1 MKPGVQVTASKEFAP
16 SLKLTGLFIRHA
28 PDVCNPRF
36 TVQKF
41 VLCRSSATMGAMAE
55 VKKPNNTIDKLAL
68 IVTTYKRQQLLETL
82 FDSIL
87 ALEQAPWRIVIVDNE
102 QSDQTADM
110 VAAFA
115 GKVTGQW
122 GTTVADQSGNEER
135 VVYAPQT
142 ENLGGAGGFSA
153 GVAKAYEL
161 GAAWF
166 WGDG

>member
-1 MKPGVQVTASKEFAP
+1 M
-16 SLKLTGLFIRHA
+16 
-28 PDVCNPRF
+28 
-36 TVQKF
+36 
-41 VLCRSSATMGAMAE
+41 
-55 VKKPNNTIDKLAL
+55 
-68 IVTTYKRQQLLETL
+68 
-82 FDSIL
+82 
-87 ALEQAPWRIVIVDNE
+87 RIVIVDNE

-153 GVAKAYEL
+153 GVAKATSWVPH
-161 GAAWF
+161 GS
-166 WGDG
+166 G